1 MEKIVILTE
10 QSEPDQDLLALLNG
24 LFPDCEI
31 QIGSK
36 GTETFGE
43 HPASCFPFQ
52 LRRIQQGRNHGEH
65 FSSK

>member
-10 QSEPDQDLLALLNG
+10 QSEPDQDLLVLLNE

-31 QIGSK
+31 QIGFK

-43 HPASCFPFQ
+43 YPASSPEIIS
-52 LRRIQQGRNHGEH
+52 LTQG
-65 FSSK
+65 

>member
-10 QSEPDQDLLALLNG
+10 QSEPDHDLLALLNA

-36 GTETFGE
+36 VTETFGE
-43 HPASCFPFQ
+43 YPASCFPFQ
-52 LRRIQQGRNHGEH
+52 LRRTQQGRNDGEH
-65 FSSK
+65 FGY

>member
-10 QSEPDQDLLALLNG
+10 QSEPDQDLLSWLNE

-31 QIGSK
+31 QIGFK

-43 HPASCFPFQ
+43 YPASCFNFRLQ
-52 LRRIQQGRNHGEH
+52 RTQQEKYDGEH
-65 FSSK
+65 FS